1 MLATHLLRVRVRV
14 RVRVGVRAR
23 ARARV
28 RVSHARRVAV
38 VVEGERV
45 ELQLGE
51 QRCTQRLVGGTTTT
65 ISGDVHADREGLRE
79 HDGHHGRG
87 GARAGQL

>member
-1 MLATHLLRVRVRV
+1 LLATHLLRVRVRF

-45 ELQLGE
+45 KLQLGE